1 MIETLRLEEL
11 DPTRVKKWLRAKAL
25 VADATEKQHALLK
38 DLKCLRSGCD
48 RPRARATEPGRMAS
62 DPLCHPCKQRH
73 YRRKERE
80 EDELKKGGEARM
92 VAANAVPSPRLPV
105 VTADAGGPHVVR
117 EPGKGRKSAPRTE
130 KGKRRAKR

>member
-1 MIETLRLEEL
+1 MIETLRLDEL
-11 DPTRVKKWLRAKAL
+11 DPTRVRKWLRAKAL

-48 RPRARATEPGRMAS
+48 RPRARTAEPGRMAS

-73 YRRKERE
+73 YSRKRKEE
-80 EDELKKGGEARM
+80 EQHMAGAEARM
-92 VAANAVPSPRLPV
+92 VAADAVP
-105 VTADAGGPHVVR
+105 
-117 EPGKGRKSAPRTE
+117 APRTE